1 MFGIGGTELFL
12 ILLFGFLL
20 FGPDKLPEIA
30 KTAGRA
36 ISKFK
41 NAQEEVTKVVQNEIY
56 DPKSDEPF
64 KNPLEAVEKM
74 GKKSE
79 NKTVAKQESFSERKA
94 RYDRERAARRAA
106 EQEKGEGAAAGTAA
120 AGAAKTAAAK
130 PAPKASAAKPAA
142 VSAKPAPKASST
154 ASKPATTTTP
164 KPAATSKPAAAPKPA
179 PTPKPASAVE
189 NTAAKPAAPV
199 AAADAATEE
208 KGE

>member
-20 FGPDKLPEIA
+20 FGPDKLPSIA
-30 KTAGRA
+30 KTAGKA
-36 ISKFK
+36 IAKFR

-64 KNPLEAVEKM
+64 KNPLDAVEKL

-106 EQEKGEGAAAGTAA
+106 EQEKAAEGASSDTTAGTA
-120 AGAAKTAAAK
+120 KTATK
-130 PAPKASAAKPAA
+130 PAPKAASTAKPAS
-142 VSAKPAPKASST
+142 SAASST
-154 ASKPATTTTP
+154 TTNTP
-164 KPAATSKPAAAPKPA
+164 SATS
-179 PTPKPASAVE
+179 
-189 NTAAKPAAPV
+189 
-199 AAADAATEE
+199 EE
-208 KGE
+208 KGD

>member
-20 FGPDKLPEIA
+20 FGPDKLPSIA
-30 KTAGRA
+30 KTAGKA
-36 ISKFK
+36 IAKFR

-64 KNPLEAVEKM
+64 KNPLEAVEKL

-106 EQEKGEGAAAGTAA
+106 EQEKAAEGASSDTTAGTA
-120 AGAAKTAAAK
+120 KTATKPAPK
-130 PAPKASAAKPAA
+130 PAPKAASTVKPASSAAAQPATSPSSSAKPAA
-142 VSAKPAPKASST
+142 TEAKPASST
-154 ASKPATTTTP
+154 ASSTTSNTP
-164 KPAATSKPAAAPKPA
+164 SATS
-179 PTPKPASAVE
+179 
-189 NTAAKPAAPV
+189 
-199 AAADAATEE
+199 EE

>member
-20 FGPDKLPEIA
+20 FGPDKLPSIA
-30 KTAGRA
+30 KTAGKA
-36 ISKFK
+36 IAKFR

-64 KNPLEAVEKM
+64 KNPLDAVEKL

-106 EQEKGEGAAAGTAA
+106 EQEKAAEGASSDTTAGTA
-120 AGAAKTAAAK
+120 KTATK
-130 PAPKASAAKPAA
+130 PAPKAASTAKPAS
-142 VSAKPAPKASST
+142 SAASN
-154 ASKPATTTTP
+154 TTTNTP
-164 KPAATSKPAAAPKPA
+164 STTS
-179 PTPKPASAVE
+179 
-189 NTAAKPAAPV
+189 
-199 AAADAATEE
+199 EE

>member
-20 FGPDKLPEIA
+20 FGPDKLPSIA
-30 KTAGRA
+30 KTAGKA
-36 ISKFK
+36 IAKFR

-64 KNPLEAVEKM
+64 KNPLDAVEKL

-106 EQEKGEGAAAGTAA
+106 EQEKAAEGASSDTTAGTA
-120 AGAAKTAAAK
+120 KTATK
-130 PAPKASAAKPAA
+130 PAPKAASTVKPASSAAAQPATSPSSSAKPAA
-142 VSAKPAPKASST
+142 TEAKPASST
-154 ASKPATTTTP
+154 ASSTTSNTP
-164 KPAATSKPAAAPKPA
+164 SVTS
-179 PTPKPASAVE
+179 
-189 NTAAKPAAPV
+189 
-199 AAADAATEE
+199 EE

>member
-20 FGPDKLPEIA
+20 FGPDKLPSIA
-30 KTAGRA
+30 KTAGKA
-36 ISKFK
+36 IAKFR

-64 KNPLEAVEKM
+64 KNPLDAVEKL

-106 EQEKGEGAAAGTAA
+106 EQEKAAEGASSDTTAGTA
-120 AGAAKTAAAK
+120 KTATK
-130 PAPKASAAKPAA
+130 PAPKAASTAKPASSAAAQPATSPSSSAKPAA
-142 VSAKPAPKASST
+142 AEAKPASST
-154 ASKPATTTTP
+154 ASSTTSNTP
-164 KPAATSKPAAAPKPA
+164 SATS
-179 PTPKPASAVE
+179 
-189 NTAAKPAAPV
+189 
-199 AAADAATEE
+199 EE

>member
-130 PAPKASAAKPAA
+130 PAPKAS
-142 VSAKPAPKASST
+142 ST
-154 ASKPATTTTP
+154 ASKPVTATTP
-164 KPAATSKPAAAPKPA
+164 KPAATPKPA
-179 PTPKPASAVE
+179 PTPKPASAAEGV
-189 NTAAKPAAPV
+189 AAKPAAPV

>member
-20 FGPDKLPEIA
+20 FGPDKLPSIA
-30 KTAGRA
+30 KTAGKA
-36 ISKFK
+36 IAKFR

-64 KNPLEAVEKM
+64 KNPLDAVEKL

-106 EQEKGEGAAAGTAA
+106 EQEKAAEGASSDTAAGTA
-120 AGAAKTAAAK
+120 KTAPK
-130 PAPKASAAKPAA
+130 PAPKAASAAKPASSA
-142 VSAKPAPKASST
+142 AAQPATAPSSSAKPAAEAKPASSAASST
-154 ASKPATTTTP
+154 TTNTPSTT
-164 KPAATSKPAAAPKPA
+164 S
-179 PTPKPASAVE
+179 
-189 NTAAKPAAPV
+189 
-199 AAADAATEE
+199 EE

>member
-64 KNPLEAVEKM
+64 KNPLDAVEKL

-106 EQEKGEGAAAGTAA
+106 EQEKAAEGASSDTTAGTA
-120 AGAAKTAAAK
+120 KTATK
-130 PAPKASAAKPAA
+130 PAPKAASTVKPASSAAAQPATSPSSSAKPAA
-142 VSAKPAPKASST
+142 TEAKPASST
-154 ASKPATTTTP
+154 ASSTTSNTP
-164 KPAATSKPAAAPKPA
+164 SATS
-179 PTPKPASAVE
+179 
-189 NTAAKPAAPV
+189 
-199 AAADAATEE
+199 EE

>member
-1 MFGIGGTELFL
+1 MFGIGGSELFL

-20 FGPDKLPEIA
+20 FGPDKLPSIA
-30 KTAGRA
+30 KTAGKA
-36 ISKFK
+36 IAKFR

-64 KNPLEAVEKM
+64 KNPLDAVEKL

-106 EQEKGEGAAAGTAA
+106 EQEKAAEGASSDTTAGTA
-120 AGAAKTAAAK
+120 KTATK
-130 PAPKASAAKPAA
+130 PAPKAASTAKPASSSAAQPATSPSSSAKPAA
-142 VSAKPAPKASST
+142 AEAKPASSAASN
-154 ASKPATTTTP
+154 TTTNTP
-164 KPAATSKPAAAPKPA
+164 SATS
-179 PTPKPASAVE
+179 
-189 NTAAKPAAPV
+189 
-199 AAADAATEE
+199 EE

>member
-20 FGPDKLPEIA
+20 FGPDKLPSIA
-30 KTAGRA
+30 KTAGKA
-36 ISKFK
+36 IAKFR

-64 KNPLEAVEKM
+64 KNPRDAVEKL

-106 EQEKGEGAAAGTAA
+106 EQEKAAEGASSDTAAGTA
-120 AGAAKTAAAK
+120 KTATK
-130 PAPKASAAKPAA
+130 PAPKAASTVKPASSAAAQPATSPSSSAKPAA
-142 VSAKPAPKASST
+142 TEAKPASST
-154 ASKPATTTTP
+154 ASSTTSNTP
-164 KPAATSKPAAAPKPA
+164 SATS
-179 PTPKPASAVE
+179 
-189 NTAAKPAAPV
+189 
-199 AAADAATEE
+199 EE

>member
-20 FGPDKLPEIA
+20 FGPDKLPSIA
-30 KTAGRA
+30 KTAGKA
-36 ISKFK
+36 IAKFR

-64 KNPLEAVEKM
+64 KNPLDAVEKL

-106 EQEKGEGAAAGTAA
+106 EQEKAAEGASSDTTAGTA
-120 AGAAKTAAAK
+120 KTATK
-130 PAPKASAAKPAA
+130 PAPKAASTAKPASSSAAQPATSPSSSAKPAA
-142 VSAKPAPKASST
+142 AEAKPASSAASST
-154 ASKPATTTTP
+154 TTNTPSTT
-164 KPAATSKPAAAPKPA
+164 S
-179 PTPKPASAVE
+179 
-189 NTAAKPAAPV
+189 
-199 AAADAATEE
+199 EE

>member
-20 FGPDKLPEIA
+20 FGPDKLPSIA
-30 KTAGRA
+30 KTAGKA
-36 ISKFK
+36 IAKFR

-64 KNPLEAVEKM
+64 KNPLDAVEKL

-106 EQEKGEGAAAGTAA
+106 EQEKAAEGASSDTAAGTV
-120 AGAAKTAAAK
+120 KTAPK
-130 PAPKASAAKPAA
+130 PAPKAASAAKPASSA
-142 VSAKPAPKASST
+142 AAQPATAPSSSAKPAAEAKPASSAASST
-154 ASKPATTTTP
+154 TTNAP
-164 KPAATSKPAAAPKPA
+164 SATS
-179 PTPKPASAVE
+179 
-189 NTAAKPAAPV
+189 
-199 AAADAATEE
+199 EE

>member
-20 FGPDKLPEIA
+20 FGPDKLPSIA
-30 KTAGRA
+30 KTAGKA
-36 ISKFK
+36 IAKFR

-64 KNPLEAVEKM
+64 KNPLEAVEKL

-106 EQEKGEGAAAGTAA
+106 EQEKAAEGTSSDTATGT
-120 AGAAKTAAAK
+120 AKTAPK
-130 PAPKASAAKPAA
+130 PAPKAASAAKPASSA
-142 VSAKPAPKASST
+142 AAQPATAPSSSAKPAAEAKPASSAASST
-154 ASKPATTTTP
+154 TTNAP
-164 KPAATSKPAAAPKPA
+164 SATS
-179 PTPKPASAVE
+179 
-189 NTAAKPAAPV
+189 
-199 AAADAATEE
+199 EE

>member
-20 FGPDKLPEIA
+20 FGPDKLPSIA
-30 KTAGRA
+30 KTAGKA
-36 ISKFK
+36 IAKFR

-64 KNPLEAVEKM
+64 KNPLDAVEKL

-106 EQEKGEGAAAGTAA
+106 EQEKAAEGASSDTAAGTA
-120 AGAAKTAAAK
+120 KTAPK
-130 PAPKASAAKPAA
+130 PAPKAASAAKPASSSA
-142 VSAKPAPKASST
+142 AQPATAPSSSAKPAAEAKPASSAASST
-154 ASKPATTTTP
+154 TTNAP
-164 KPAATSKPAAAPKPA
+164 SATS
-179 PTPKPASAVE
+179 
-189 NTAAKPAAPV
+189 
-199 AAADAATEE
+199 EE

>member
-120 AGAAKTAAAK
+120 AGATAAAAK
-130 PAPKASAAKPAA
+130 PAPKASAAKPAPKA
-142 VSAKPAPKASST
+142 ATAAKPAST
-154 ASKPATTTTP
+154 STP
-164 KPAATSKPAAAPKPA
+164 KPAAT
-179 PTPKPASAVE
+179 PKPASAAPA
-189 NTAAKPAAPV
+189 AAKPAEP
-199 AAADAATEE
+199 AAAKPAETAAAQPAATEE

>member
-20 FGPDKLPEIA
+20 FGPDKLPSIA
-30 KTAGRA
+30 KTAGKA
-36 ISKFK
+36 IAKFR

-64 KNPLEAVEKM
+64 KNPLDAVEKL

-106 EQEKGEGAAAGTAA
+106 EQEKAAEGASSDTTAGTA
-120 AGAAKTAAAK
+120 KTATK
-130 PAPKASAAKPAA
+130 PAPKAASAAKPASSA
-142 VSAKPAPKASST
+142 AAQPATAPSSSAKPAAE
-154 ASKPATTTTP
+154 A
-164 KPAATSKPAAAPKPA
+164 
-179 PTPKPASAVE
+179 KPASSAVSSTTT
-189 NTAAKPAAPV
+189 NAPS
-199 AAADAATEE
+199 ATSEE

>member
-20 FGPDKLPEIA
+20 FGPDKLPSIA
-30 KTAGRA
+30 KTAGKA
-36 ISKFK
+36 IAKFR

-64 KNPLEAVEKM
+64 KNPLEAVEKL

-106 EQEKGEGAAAGTAA
+106 EQEKAAEGTSSDTAAGTA
-120 AGAAKTAAAK
+120 KTAPK
-130 PAPKASAAKPAA
+130 PAPKAASAAKPASSA
-142 VSAKPAPKASST
+142 AAQPATAPSSSAKPAAEAKPASSAASST
-154 ASKPATTTTP
+154 TTNAP
-164 KPAATSKPAAAPKPA
+164 SATS
-179 PTPKPASAVE
+179 
-189 NTAAKPAAPV
+189 
-199 AAADAATEE
+199 EE

>member
-20 FGPDKLPEIA
+20 FGPDKLPSIA
-30 KTAGRA
+30 KTAGKA
-36 ISKFK
+36 IAKFR

-64 KNPLEAVEKM
+64 KNPLDAVEKL

-106 EQEKGEGAAAGTAA
+106 EQEKAAEGASSDTAAGTA
-120 AGAAKTAAAK
+120 KTATK
-130 PAPKASAAKPAA
+130 PAPKAASTAKTASSSAAQPATSPSSSAKPAA
-142 VSAKPAPKASST
+142 AEAKPASSAASN
-154 ASKPATTTTP
+154 TTTNTP
-164 KPAATSKPAAAPKPA
+164 SATS
-179 PTPKPASAVE
+179 
-189 NTAAKPAAPV
+189 
-199 AAADAATEE
+199 EE

>member
-20 FGPDKLPEIA
+20 FGPDKLPSIA
-30 KTAGRA
+30 KTAGKA
-36 ISKFK
+36 IAKFR

-64 KNPLEAVEKM
+64 KNPLEAVEKL

-106 EQEKGEGAAAGTAA
+106 EQEKAAEGTSSDTAAGTA
-120 AGAAKTAAAK
+120 KTA
-130 PAPKASAAKPAA
+130 PKAASAAKPASSA
-142 VSAKPAPKASST
+142 AAQPATAPSSSAKPAAEAKPASSAASST
-154 ASKPATTTTP
+154 TTNAP
-164 KPAATSKPAAAPKPA
+164 SATS
-179 PTPKPASAVE
+179 
-189 NTAAKPAAPV
+189 
-199 AAADAATEE
+199 EE

>member
-20 FGPDKLPEIA
+20 FGPDKLPSIA
-30 KTAGRA
+30 KTAGKA
-36 ISKFK
+36 IAKFR

-64 KNPLEAVEKM
+64 KNPLDAVEKL

-106 EQEKGEGAAAGTAA
+106 EQEKAAEGASSDTTAGTA
-120 AGAAKTAAAK
+120 KTATK
-130 PAPKASAAKPAA
+130 PAPKAASTVKPASSAAAQPATSPSSSAKPAA
-142 VSAKPAPKASST
+142 TEAKPASST
-154 ASKPATTTTP
+154 ASSTTSNTP
-164 KPAATSKPAAAPKPA
+164 SATS
-179 PTPKPASAVE
+179 
-189 NTAAKPAAPV
+189 
-199 AAADAATEE
+199 EE

>member
-20 FGPDKLPEIA
+20 FGPDKLPSIA
-30 KTAGRA
+30 KTAGKA
-36 ISKFK
+36 IAKFR

-64 KNPLEAVEKM
+64 KNPLDAVEKL

-106 EQEKGEGAAAGTAA
+106 EQEKAAEGASSDTTAGTT
-120 AGAAKTAAAK
+120 KTATK
-130 PAPKASAAKPAA
+130 PAPKAASTAKPASSSA
-142 VSAKPAPKASST
+142 AQPATSPSSSAKPV
-154 ASKPATTTTP
+154 
-164 KPAATSKPAAAPKPA
+164 AAEA
-179 PTPKPASAVE
+179 KPASSAAS
-189 NTAAKPAAPV
+189 NTTTNTPS
-199 AAADAATEE
+199 ATSEE

>member
-20 FGPDKLPEIA
+20 FGPDKLPTIA
-30 KTAGRA
+30 KTAGKA
-36 ISKFK
+36 IAKFR

-64 KNPLEAVEKM
+64 KNPLDAVEKL

-94 RYDRERAARRAA
+94 RYDRERAARRA
-106 EQEKGEGAAAGTAA
+106 EQEKAAQDGTAKPAAGKPAPKA
-120 AGAAKTAAAK
+120 QTAAAK
-130 PAPKASAAKPAA
+130 PAPRTSADSAAKPAA
-142 VSAKPAPKASST
+142 KSASAPSAAKPAAK
-154 ASKPATTTTP
+154 
-164 KPAATSKPAAAPKPA
+164 PKPA
-179 PTPKPASAVE
+179 PAPKPASA
-189 NTAAKPAAPV
+189 AAKPAA
-199 AAADAATEE
+199 AAKPSAAKPASEE

>member
-20 FGPDKLPEIA
+20 FGPDKLPSIA
-30 KTAGRA
+30 KTAGKA
-36 ISKFK
+36 IAKFR

-64 KNPLEAVEKM
+64 KNPLDAVEKL

-106 EQEKGEGAAAGTAA
+106 EQEKAAEGASSDTTAGTA
-120 AGAAKTAAAK
+120 KTATK
-130 PAPKASAAKPAA
+130 PAPKAASTAKPASSAAAQPATSPSSSAKPAA
-142 VSAKPAPKASST
+142 TEAKPASST
-154 ASKPATTTTP
+154 ASSTTSNTP
-164 KPAATSKPAAAPKPA
+164 SATS
-179 PTPKPASAVE
+179 
-189 NTAAKPAAPV
+189 
-199 AAADAATEE
+199 EE